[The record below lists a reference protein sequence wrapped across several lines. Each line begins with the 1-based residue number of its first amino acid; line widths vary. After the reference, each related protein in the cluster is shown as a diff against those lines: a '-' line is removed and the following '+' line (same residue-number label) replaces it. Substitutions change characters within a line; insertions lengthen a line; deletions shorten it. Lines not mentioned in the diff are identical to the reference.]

1 MKNKI
6 DYVQIIKDKIDIV
19 DMLSR
24 ELNLIKAGDNYKAL
38 CPFHEEKTPSFTVNT
53 KKQNYVCYGCGKNGD
68 IFSYVMEKYKIN
80 FKEAL
85 EKLAKDANV
94 KLDATLY
101 NSSKGTY
108 SNSKYYFKVMNDIAL
123 YYNSN
128 LKKFLAN
135 NNISFLEKK
144 KITDEKIEK
153 YNLGLSDNSDKLEKF
168 LAKMSVS
175 LDYLIENNIFKINKF
190 EKKFDLFTNRIMF
203 PIKDRFENTI
213 AFGGRTLSKEKPK
226 YINSWEN
233 RFFKKR
239 MTLYNLPSLNRIK
252 KRSEEVYI
260 VEGYTDVIA
269 MESKGMK
276 AIAPLG
282 TSLSIDQF
290 KLIWKFVNEPTLLM
304 DGDEAGINASS
315 RALDLVLPELQ
326 GENSLNFIFLK
337 DGKDPDDIIN
347 NSNSDN
353 SFFNLINNKHSFIET
368 LIIFCG
374 AEKQL
379 NSPERIINF
388 KNKIFEKIKFIN
400 DRDIRELYRSFILN
414 RIKSISKKQ
423 INHFGNS
430 FNSSRKDFYFTN
442 LAKNKKAENFIIRRE
457 RSIVSAMLNNL
468 KLLKQ
473 NDEIL
478 AKVQLSNPELE
489 ELRNKIIDII
499 TTEKILRSDD
509 LKYSLLDKGYEIMLK
524 KHFQTK
530 DCIKFDLVEEYAKES
545 SDIKYATETLLN
557 MIEIQDKWYQN
568 KNKSL

>member
-6 DYVQIIKDKIDIV
+6 DYSQIIKDKIDIV

-24 ELNLIKAGDNYKAL
+24 ELNLIKSGDNYKAL

-85 EKLAKDANV
+85 EKLAKDANI
-94 KLDATLY
+94 KLNATLY
-101 NSSKGTY
+101 NSSKGSY

-144 KITDEKIEK
+144 KITNEKIEK

-168 LAKMSVS
+168 LAKTSVS

-213 AFGGRTLSKEKPK
+213 AFGGRTLSEEKPK

-282 TSLSIDQF
+282 TSLSIEQF
-290 KLIWKFVNEPTLLM
+290 KLVWKFVNEPTLLM

-315 RALDLVLPELQ
+315 RALDL
-326 GENSLNFIFLK
+326 
-337 DGKDPDDIIN
+337 
-347 NSNSDN
+347 
-353 SFFNLINNKHSFIET
+353 
-368 LIIFCG
+368 
-374 AEKQL
+374 
-379 NSPERIINF
+379 
-388 KNKIFEKIKFIN
+388 
-400 DRDIRELYRSFILN
+400 IL
-414 RIKSISKKQ
+414 
-423 INHFGNS
+423 H
-430 FNSSRKDFYFTN
+430 
-442 LAKNKKAENFIIRRE
+442 A
-457 RSIVSAMLNNL
+457 
-468 KLLKQ
+468 KLLKPLEAH
-473 NDEIL
+473 NLGIINKLLTE
-478 AKVQLSNPELE
+478 KKFKE
-489 ELRNKIIDII
+489 ELDEYCEDLVNRAPIALSQVKKIIHQGLEMSLED
-499 TTEKILRSDD
+499 
-509 LKYSLLDKGYEIMLK
+509 SLLLEQKAFDVTMNS
-524 KHFQTK
+524 K
-530 DCIKFDLVEEYAKES
+530 DAARAMRSLLNAQENIENEIKFEWKGE
-545 SDIKYATETLLN
+545 
-557 MIEIQDKWYQN
+557 
-568 KNKSL
+568 